1 MQNSSL
7 NYNLNEQI
15 YENNDK
21 TIKIF
26 KTRRTSSIK
35 YIAVKVYSKKNVR
48 NKYSYEYEIIH
59 NIKGEGI
66 LNILSYSEDS
76 NYFYM
81 ETEYCATGDLSRCLW
96 NNKNNTYLERTIKS
110 ICIQLLS

>member
-26 KTRRTSSIK
+26 KIHRILSIK
-35 YIAVKVYSKKNVR
+35 YIAVKVYSKK
-48 NKYSYEYEIIH
+48 KFS
-59 NIKGEGI
+59 
-66 LNILSYSEDS
+66 
-76 NYFYM
+76 
-81 ETEYCATGDLSRCLW
+81 
-96 NNKNNTYLERTIKS
+96 
-110 ICIQLLS
+110 Q